1 MGSSEFEVIH
11 EEEIEGQSGP
21 INLKI
26 ESNDEYKAAVVGKYM
41 QKLARNYK
49 VTPK

>member
-1 MGSSEFEVIH
+1 MGSSEFEVIQ
-11 EEEIEGQSGP
+11 EEEIEAQSSP

-26 ESNDEYKAAVVGKYM
+26 DNSEEYKAAVVGKYM
-41 QKLARNYK
+41 QKLAKNYK